1 MRVKVRQPHV
11 RKCHAHRASK
21 VPAHISSPT
30 LPRADGSRAGE
41 PVEHHAH
48 SGRAAPR
55 WPAPGGSSREG
66 TTGWMEEQRVAEN
79 PPAQW
84 ARAKVSFPRTQAR
97 AQPPAHQPR
106 LVSQYTQPAEGE
118 MTQQRS
124 THNCPRWGRCTAWE
138 LGGASR
144 PIWSCGSHAGLP
156 GEPPARSP
164 PPQPTSTLGFE
175 VGGVM
180 REFIN

>member
-124 THNCPRWGRCTAWE
+124 TAPAGAAAQRGSWE
-138 LGGASR
+138 GPHGPSGPVVPMLGSLGN
-144 PIWSCGSHAGLP
+144 PLHALHP
-156 GEPPARSP
+156 RSP
-164 PPQPTSTLGFE
+164 PAPWALKWEGL
-175 VGGVM
+175 
-180 REFIN
+180 

>member
-1 MRVKVRQPHV
+1 MPGSPRRITPAQEGQPQGGRLPGVRAE
-11 RKCHAHRASK
+11 RG
-21 VPAHISSPT
+21 
-30 LPRADGSRAGE
+30 PRGGWRSRG
-41 PVEHHAH
+41 
-48 SGRAAPR
+48 
-55 WPAPGGSSREG
+55 
-66 TTGWMEEQRVAEN
+66 VAEN

-84 ARAKVSFPRTQAR
+84 AGAKVSFPRTQTR

-106 LVSQYTQPAEGE
+106 LVSRYTQPAEGE

-124 THNCPRWGRCTAWE
+124 THNCPSWGRCTAWE
-138 LGGASR
+138 PGGASR

-164 PPQPTSTLGFE
+164 PPQPASTLGFE